1 MTDHTSPI
9 RRARPNDEE
18 INTAR
23 TDLDLAMVKARDLL
37 DPYGYEAR
45 FSLAIPMHP
54 FHQAIRESDGTWTKQ
69 SLVELLETLN
79 EALETRIWMSADGIF
94 LPYPTGPKVFYLP
107 EHEWYAF
114 DKVIRVV
121 APMIIRIA
129 RVIAD
134 AEPKRYIPHASNTK
148 SSWHEAAGL
157 LRRITGEV
165 REEIRMMEYEL
176 ARRRRIQPLL
186 PSGRHSRY
194 RER

>member
-9 RRARPNDEE
+9 RRESSHDDE
-18 INTAR
+18 INAAR
-23 TDLDLAMVKARDLL
+23 TDLDLATTKAQGLL

-54 FHQAIRESDGTWTKQ
+54 FHRTIQERDGTWTKQ

-94 LPYPTGPKVFYLP
+94 LPYPTGPKVSYP
-107 EHEWYAF
+107 PGYERHAF

-129 RVIAD
+129 QVIAS
-134 AEPKRYIPHASNTK
+134 AEPKRHIPRTSDAKGT
-148 SSWHEAAGL
+148 WHEATGF

-165 REEIRMMEYEL
+165 REEIRIMEHGL
-176 ARRRRIQPLL
+176 MRRKKARPTL
-186 PSGRHSRY
+186 PPGRHLQYGGR
-194 RER
+194 

>member
-9 RRARPNDEE
+9 RRARSHDEE

-23 TDLDLAMVKARDLL
+23 TDLDLAMAKARDLL

-54 FHQAIRESDGTWTKQ
+54 FHQALREHDGTWTKQ

-79 EALETRIWMSADGIF
+79 EALETRIWMSADGVF
-94 LPYPTGPKVFYLP
+94 LPYPTGPKVSYP
-107 EHEWYAF
+107 PGYERHAF

-129 RVIAD
+129 QVIAN
-134 AEPKRYIPHASNTK
+134 AEPRRHIPRTSDAKGT
-148 SSWHEAAGL
+148 WREATGF

-176 ARRRRIQPLL
+176 ARRRKMQPLL
-186 PSGRHSRY
+186 PSGRHVQY
-194 RER
+194 RGR